1 MKGLLS
7 KAKAQTEGTPDR
19 TAGFVF
25 NLCYQ
30 GWGGGGE
37 FVLCAENSYDL
48 QVLNHS
54 VLLLTSN
61 TPPYVRSPL
70 YKDALKL
77 INCEF
82 NCYPFPERS

>member
-1 MKGLLS
+1 M
-7 KAKAQTEGTPDR
+7 
-19 TAGFVF
+19 
-25 NLCYQ
+25 
-30 GWGGGGE
+30 GGGE